1 MWSIFPLNYQ
11 NAYGHQTFQ
20 GGDML
25 RGALTHKYARYLNGV
40 VLLGNVTNKIHISTC
55 IRYINTTIGKVL
67 T

>member
-1 MWSIFPLNYQ
+1 MKHFSSYYQ

-25 RGALTHKYARYLNGV
+25 QGALTHKYAWHHSGV
-40 VLLGNVTNKIHISTC
+40 VLLRHMTNKIYISTC
-55 IRYINTTIGKVL
+55 RRYINTSLGKVL